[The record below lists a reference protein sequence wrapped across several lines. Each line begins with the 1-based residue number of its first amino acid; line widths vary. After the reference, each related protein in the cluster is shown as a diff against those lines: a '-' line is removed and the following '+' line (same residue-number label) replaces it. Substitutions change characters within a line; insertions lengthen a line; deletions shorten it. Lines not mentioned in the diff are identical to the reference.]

1 MSDVESAAPEEPV
14 DLEEDQVDPEAPA
27 ETMPAS
33 PAIALEEPEAD
44 TLEQAVVVEGDDDEY
59 R

>member
-1 MSDVESAAPEEPV
+1 VSDVESPAPEEPV
-14 DLEEDQVDPEAPA
+14 DLEEEQVDPEAPA

-33 PAIALEEPEAD
+33 PAIDLEEPEAD